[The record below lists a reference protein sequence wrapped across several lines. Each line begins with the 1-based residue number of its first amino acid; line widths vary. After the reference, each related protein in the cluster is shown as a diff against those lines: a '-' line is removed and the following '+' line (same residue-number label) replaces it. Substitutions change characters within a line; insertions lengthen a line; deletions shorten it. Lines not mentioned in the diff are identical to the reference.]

1 MDELVNTGQSDVVCR
16 LAYKYMEM
24 CKVDSSS
31 DSESETNPR
40 WSDVSSKQGF
50 EENWAACKKLQRL
63 SRVNYQQCLDP
74 YDGSSEDSSN
84 SSNKGP
90 KRQRHNG
97 LRMKG
102 RGRRSAVNLPCARRE
117 MKEVGAQ
124 EDLAEEEV
132 TMRSSSDSELEVSF
146 CSPCRAVT
154 CLKVELSESGFNSR
168 SSLNSPVVPSGTE
181 TTDTR
186 IQLGSSQISPRSPES
201 PSFHVAFSKRKFFPP
216 SGDCDEGM
224 QRKRPCISDMEVENF
239 AL

>member
-16 LAYKYMEM
+16 LAFKYMM

-117 MKEVGAQ
+117 MKEVGTQ